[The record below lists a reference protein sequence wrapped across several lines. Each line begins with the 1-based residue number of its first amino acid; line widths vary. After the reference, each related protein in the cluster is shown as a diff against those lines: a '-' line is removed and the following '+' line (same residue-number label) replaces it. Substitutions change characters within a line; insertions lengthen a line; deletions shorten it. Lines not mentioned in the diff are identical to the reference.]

1 MICARCASSRK
12 SFTSEI
18 AIHFFGK
25 DGLDKPVVR
34 LSPKLEICFNCG
46 TAEFFVSNR
55 ERRVLSDGKD
65 VGKAIVS
72 K

>member
-1 MICARCASSRK
+1 MICVRCASLPK

-18 AIHFFGK
+18 AIHFLGK

-46 TAEFFVSNR
+46 TAEFFVPNR
-55 ERRVLSDGKD
+55 ERKVLSDGKD
-65 VGKAIVS
+65 VGGAIVS